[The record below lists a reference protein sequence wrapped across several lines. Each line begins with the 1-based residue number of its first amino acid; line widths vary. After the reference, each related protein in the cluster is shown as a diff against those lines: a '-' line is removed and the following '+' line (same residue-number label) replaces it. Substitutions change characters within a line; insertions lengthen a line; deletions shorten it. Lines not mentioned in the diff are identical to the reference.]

1 VLSDPRWVL
10 MVLTASPPSQPR
22 PGADELA
29 AALRSG
35 LPALVWHP
43 EASSDLLREVVTWLV
58 DGDGLGD
65 LPGRAQAS
73 RQAAFRASAA
83 PFDVNI
89 ARDLV
94 VLWDNPHRL
103 VVPDQPSGEPQS
115 EGGVADERER
125 AS

>member
-1 VLSDPRWVL
+1 
-10 MVLTASPPSQPR
+10 AAPSRQPR

-35 LPALVWHP
+35 LPALIWHP
-43 EASSDLLREVVTWLV
+43 EASSEALREVVTWLV

-65 LPGRAQAS
+65 LPGRAQTS
-73 RQAAFRASAA
+73 RQAAFQASAA

-94 VLWDNPHRL
+94 VLWDDPHRL
-103 VVPDQPSGEPQS
+103 VVFDQPPGQS
-115 EGGVADERER
+115 PPGQPPPKGDVADERER